1 MKKIIGVV
9 LFLCLAVLLT
19 GCKNKYHAKIYGKNA
34 NLISEEFL
42 DTHRVYHAHYKEVD
56 EDGKTTF
63 VTDETSPKDRKYMI
77 GSQAALNTIITEGTL
92 TVDFSKKIV
101 LVHIIMGVHP
111 NRALVLKSIKVKD
124 DVVNVTYDIKQN
136 SIKDASSPTAV
147 YAVIVMDKVDAHDCN
162 FDFQSAFKYY

>member
-19 GCKNKYHAKIYGKNA
+19 GCKNKYHAKIYGRKD
-34 NLISEEFL
+34 NLISEEYL
-42 DTHRVYHAHYKEVD
+42 DTHRVYHAQYKEID
-56 EDGKTTF
+56 EEGKTTF

-162 FDFQSAFKYY
+162 FEFQSAFR